1 MEMYLVLSDASI
13 KNALKQMDKAGS
25 KTIFVVE
32 KGNVL
37 AGVISG
43 GDVRRA
49 VLGKVNLNKRVT
61 LIMNSTPTVVNE
73 DYDINT
79 VKKIM
84 LTKKHEAIPV
94 INSNR
99 QVIDVLL
106 WNRVFKEQQKRI
118 YPKLNV
124 PVVIIAGGEGTR
136 LDPFT
141 RILPKALIPI
151 GDKPMIEIIM
161 DEYAKFGIS
170 EFYISINHKKRMIK
184 AYFDDNQSNF
194 DIKYIVEDKP
204 LGTAGSLKFLERQ
217 IHIPFFVSN
226 CDILIDADYSKI
238 YEYHKNNGLDL
249 TIVSSIQHHTIPYG
263 ICEIENGG
271 SLKSI
276 TEKPQYSFLVNTGM
290 YVISPEVLSFLPVDE
305 FCHMTHLIETLKN
318 LRKHIGVFP
327 VSEGSWIDVGQW
339 KQYENTINDLFDNE
353 NVSTNNKAFSR
364 ELSGTFR

>member
-1 MEMYLVLSDASI
+1 METYLVLSEASI
-13 KNALKQMDKAGS
+13 KDALKQMDKAGS

-32 KGNVL
+32 KENVL

-49 VLGKVNLNKRVT
+49 VLRRVDLNERAT

-84 LTKKHEAIPV
+84 LTEKHEAIPV

-106 WNRVFKEQQKRI
+106 WDRVFKEQQKRI

-170 EFYISINHKKRMIK
+170 EFYISLNHKKRMIK
-184 AYFDDNQSNF
+184 AYFDDSQSNF

-204 LGTAGSLKFLERQ
+204 LGTAGSLKFLEGQ
-217 IHIPFFVSN
+217 IHTPFFVSN

-238 YEYHKNNGLDL
+238 YEYHKNNGCDL

-290 YVISPEVLSFLPVDE
+290 YVISPEVLSFLPDDE
-305 FCHMTHLIETLKN
+305 FCHMTHLIEILKN
-318 LRKHIGVFP
+318 LRKHVGVFP

-339 KQYENTINDLFDNE
+339 KQYEKTIDDLFGNE
-353 NVSTNNKAFSR
+353 NVSTNNKAFSK